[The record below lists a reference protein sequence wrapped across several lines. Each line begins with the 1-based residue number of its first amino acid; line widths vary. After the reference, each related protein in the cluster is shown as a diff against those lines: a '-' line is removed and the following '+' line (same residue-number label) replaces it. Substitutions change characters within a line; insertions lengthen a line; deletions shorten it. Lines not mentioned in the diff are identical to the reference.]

1 MATTLEKGISREVE
15 IPAAGF
21 CMRAS
26 LEQPMPGRGMIVFA
40 NGFGSR
46 RFHESNRI
54 VADALE
60 SADFATLMVN
70 LLAPEEEEDPQFIF
84 DTSLPAR
91 RLAHVVRWLKRHLDY
106 GDWPLGIFGS
116 GTCGAVVL
124 EIAACMPEFIDAVVT
139 RAGRPDLAET
149 WLPWVEAPTEMIVG
163 SEDLHILAVNQRAM
177 GRLECPC
184 QLVEVPGA
192 SHLFSEPGA
201 MDTVATLARAWFERN
216 MAPSRGWEQA

>member
-1 MATTLEKGISREVE
+1 MVETLEKNVSREVE
-15 IPAAGF
+15 ITALGY

-26 LEQPMPGRGMIVFA
+26 LEQPVPGRGMVVIA
-40 NGFGSR
+40 NGFGSG
-46 RFHESNRI
+46 RFHRANRI

-60 SADFATLMVN
+60 SADFATLMVD
-70 LLAPEEEEDPQFIF
+70 LLAPQEEEDPQFIF

-91 RLAHVVRWLKRHLDY
+91 RLANVIRWLKRAHDFQ
-106 GDWPLGIFGS
+106 DWPIGVFGS
-116 GTCGAVVL
+116 GTCAAVVL
-124 EIAACMPEFIDAVVT
+124 EIAASMPEFIDAVVI
-139 RAGRPDLAET
+139 RGGRPDLAET

-163 SEDLHILAVNQRAM
+163 SEDHHIVEVNQWAM

-192 SHLFSEPGA
+192 SHLFSEPGV

-216 MAPSRGWEQA
+216 MPPSQGWTHA

>member
-1 MATTLEKGISREVE
+1 
-15 IPAAGF
+15 
-21 CMRAS
+21 
-26 LEQPMPGRGMIVFA
+26 
-40 NGFGSR
+40 
-46 RFHESNRI
+46 
-54 VADALE
+54 
-60 SADFATLMVN
+60 
-70 LLAPEEEEDPQFIF
+70 
-84 DTSLPAR
+84 
-91 RLAHVVRWLKRHLDY
+91 VVRWLKRHLDY

-216 MAPSRGWEQA
+216 MAPSQGWEQA